1 MRVTKSYENEPPGYG
16 SLCSTNSDCQHTT
29 TYLECLHGICVCL
42 EGYVPLGKYLCFN
55 IRGEGNS
62 L

>member
-1 MRVTKSYENEPPGYG
+1 MRVTKSYENEPLGYG
-16 SLCSTNSDCQHTT
+16 SVCSTNSDCQHTT
-29 TYLECLHGICVCL
+29 SYLECLHGICVCL
-42 EGYVPLGKYLCFN
+42 EGYVPLGKHLCFN

>member
-1 MRVTKSYENEPPGYG
+1 MRVTKSYENEPLGYG
-16 SLCSTNSDCQHTT
+16 SVCSTNSDCRHTT
-29 TYLECLHGICVCL
+29 SYLECLHGICVCL
-42 EGYVPLGKYLCFN
+42 EGYVPLGKHLCFN